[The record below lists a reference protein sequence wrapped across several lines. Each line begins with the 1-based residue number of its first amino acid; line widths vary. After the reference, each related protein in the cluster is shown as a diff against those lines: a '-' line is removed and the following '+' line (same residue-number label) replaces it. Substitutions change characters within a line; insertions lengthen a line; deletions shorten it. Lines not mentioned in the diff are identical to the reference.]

1 MINLQLDVLVGQLA
15 MLRDGDTLSCD
26 HAVDNTMRRTGGMY
40 RSRQYKERLLMPKSL
55 VEMASEIVA
64 AQASHTPMSPEEI
77 SEVVRRVFDILQK
90 LQSIEVGQAEGSNHG
105 DAPEHMNPQD
115 SIQRNRVICLVC
127 GKEFKL
133 LSNRHLALH
142 GMTSR
147 DYKLKYGLPLRQALS
162 AKSLTQ
168 ARRKI
173 AKEKGLG
180 AKLVAYRRS
189 HQQ

>member
-1 MINLQLDVLVGQLA
+1 
-15 MLRDGDTLSCD
+15 
-26 HAVDNTMRRTGGMY
+26 
-40 RSRQYKERLLMPKSL
+40 MPKSL

-64 AQASHTPMSPEEI
+64 AQASRTEMSTEEI
-77 SEVVRRVFDILQK
+77 SDVVCRVFESLKSLQAM
-90 LQSIEVGQAEGSNHG
+90 EAGQAENSQ
-105 DAPEHMNPQD
+105 DEAPEKISPQD

-142 GMTSR
+142 GLTSR

-162 AKSLTQ
+162 AKSLTM
-168 ARRKI
+168 ARRRI

-189 HQQ
+189 KK

>member
-1 MINLQLDVLVGQLA
+1 
-15 MLRDGDTLSCD
+15 
-26 HAVDNTMRRTGGMY
+26 
-40 RSRQYKERLLMPKSL
+40 MPKSL

-77 SEVVRRVFDILQK
+77 SEVVRRVFDILQN
-90 LQSIEVGQAEGSNHG
+90 LQSIEAGQSDSYPSETN
-105 DAPEHMNPQD
+105 ERINPQD

-162 AKSLTQ
+162 AKSLTM

-189 HQQ
+189 QQAL

>member
-1 MINLQLDVLVGQLA
+1 
-15 MLRDGDTLSCD
+15 
-26 HAVDNTMRRTGGMY
+26 
-40 RSRQYKERLLMPKSL
+40 MPKSL

-64 AQASHTPMSPEEI
+64 AQASHTPMSPEDI
-77 SEVVRRVFDILQK
+77 SDIVRRVFDILQS
-90 LQSIEVGQAEGSNHG
+90 LQAIEAGQASGGLGET
-105 DAPEHMNPQD
+105 PEKMNPQD

-142 GMTSR
+142 GMSSR
-147 DYKLKYGLPLRQALS
+147 EYKLKYGLPLRQALS
-162 AKSLTQ
+162 AKSLTL

-180 AKLVAYRRS
+180 AKLVAYRRA
-189 HQQ
+189 HQK

>member
-1 MINLQLDVLVGQLA
+1 
-15 MLRDGDTLSCD
+15 
-26 HAVDNTMRRTGGMY
+26 
-40 RSRQYKERLLMPKSL
+40 MPKSL

-64 AQASHTPMSPEEI
+64 AQASHTPMTPEDI
-77 SEVVRRVFDILQK
+77 SDIVRRVFDILQS
-90 LQSIEVGQAEGSNHG
+90 LQAIEAGQVSGGLGETP
-105 DAPEHMNPQD
+105 DKMNPQD

-133 LSNRHLALH
+133 LSNRLH

-162 AKSLTQ
+162 AKSLTL

-180 AKLVAYRRS
+180 AKLVAYRRA
-189 HQQ
+189 HQK

>member
-1 MINLQLDVLVGQLA
+1 
-15 MLRDGDTLSCD
+15 
-26 HAVDNTMRRTGGMY
+26 
-40 RSRQYKERLLMPKSL
+40 MPKSL

-64 AQASHTPMSPEEI
+64 AQAGHTPMSPEEI
-77 SEVVRRVFDILQK
+77 SEVVRRVFEILK
-90 LQSIEVGQAEGSNHG
+90 NLQAMEVGQAENSH
-105 DAPEHMNPQD
+105 DEATEKISPQD

-142 GMTSR
+142 GLTSR

-162 AKSLTQ
+162 AKSLTM
-168 ARRKI
+168 ARRRI

-189 HQQ
+189 KK

>member
-1 MINLQLDVLVGQLA
+1 
-15 MLRDGDTLSCD
+15 
-26 HAVDNTMRRTGGMY
+26 
-40 RSRQYKERLLMPKSL
+40 MPKSL

-64 AQASHTPMSPEEI
+64 AQAGHTAMSPEEI

-90 LQSIEVGQAEGSNHG
+90 LQAIEAGQSDSYQSEATER
-105 DAPEHMNPQD
+105 MNPQD
-115 SIQRNRVICLVC
+115 SIQRNRVICLIC

-162 AKSLTQ
+162 AKSLTM

-189 HQQ
+189 QQG

>member
-1 MINLQLDVLVGQLA
+1 MI
-15 MLRDGDTLSCD
+15 
-26 HAVDNTMRRTGGMY
+26 
-40 RSRQYKERLLMPKSL
+40 RSRHYQERHPMPKSL

-64 AQASHTPMSPEEI
+64 AQASHAPMSPEEI

-90 LQSIEVGQAEGSNHG
+90 LQSIEAGQAEGHHHG

-142 GMTSR
+142 SMTSR
-147 DYKLKYGLPLRQALS
+147 EYKLKYGLPLRQALS